1 MSFTFVL
8 RKMSTALCQDNKV
21 HYSLKSEEQAIE
33 LNSFLGKELELQFT
47 GNIYCVNCSRK
58 IKKTYQGRL
67 LLSLYYKSCLH

>member
-58 IKKTYQGRL
+58 IKKPIKEAIVIL
-67 LLSLYYKSCLH
+67 VL